1 MTKNTKR
8 LGSTQQKILLL
19 LSAGLSLGLS
29 YSGKRQWWIL
39 KQIPKE
45 WRKINRQ
52 ALERAINSLYKSHLL
67 KEHYGRYGQI
77 TLVLSE
83 NGKQRALSFNIDKMI
98 IKTPKQWDKKWR
110 IVMFDIPERLKRL
123 RNSLRWHF
131 REIGLI
137 ELQKSVFVHPYPCD
151 DEIEFIVEFYNSRR
165 YVRFVVAERIDSELH
180 LRKKFDLL

>member
-1 MTKNTKR
+1 MSR
-8 LGSTQQKILLL
+8 
-19 LSAGLSLGLS
+19 SLKKGP
-29 YSGKRQWWIL
+29 YVDQR
-39 KQIPKE
+39 
-45 WRKINRQ
+45 
-52 ALERAINSLYKSHLL
+52 LL
-67 KEHYGRYGQI
+67 KKI
-77 TLVLSE
+77 AAL
-83 NGKQRALSFNIDKMI
+83 RAGDKMI